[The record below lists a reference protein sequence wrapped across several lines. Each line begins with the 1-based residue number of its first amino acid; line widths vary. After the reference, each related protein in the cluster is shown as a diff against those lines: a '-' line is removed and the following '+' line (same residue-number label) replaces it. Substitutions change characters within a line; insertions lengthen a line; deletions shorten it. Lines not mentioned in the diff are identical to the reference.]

1 MEWLVEWPGISQG
14 LSWKEGREKSE
25 EERERKKGEGERPGR
40 GGAEGPLLFFLD

>member
-25 EERERKKGEGERPGR
+25 EERERERRVREAREGWH
-40 GGAEGPLLFFLD
+40 

>member
-25 EERERKKGEGERPGR
+25 EERERERRVSEAREGWR
-40 GGAEGPLLFFLD
+40 

>member
-25 EERERKKGEGERPGR
+25 EERERKESERGQ
-40 GGAEGPLLFFLD
+40 GGVALRVPFSSS